1 MKSSNPFNLPGSRMA
16 ELQQKG
22 RTRFKFVIAAV
33 LVANVLL
40 FSGLLIQGCQR
51 QPAAAAGPDD
61 TGAST
66 ASSDTNSSAV
76 ASQAPATNPTPPFE
90 VPSTNATAA
99 AQVPPEAAPPSTPAA
114 TKDYTVVK
122 GDSFY
127 KIARANHVSMKALAE
142 ANPGVDSSKL
152 KIGQTLHIPPAADA
166 SATPVAATSGASTA
180 PATISAPPSEPS
192 ASKPARARA
201 HYVVKRGDT
210 LGRIA
215 KAHGTTVKAIKAA
228 NGLTSD
234 RLVVGKSLKLP
245 EPKTVASSAA
255 QI

>member
-1 MKSSNPFNLPGSRMA
+1 M
-16 ELQQKG
+16 
-22 RTRFKFVIAAV
+22 IAAV

-99 AQVPPEAAPPSTPAA
+99 AQVPPEPAPPSAPAG
-114 TKDYTVVK
+114 TKDYAVIK

-152 KIGQTLHIPPAADA
+152 KVGQTLHIPLAAETG
-166 SATPVAATSGASTA
+166 ATAGAATSSARTA
-180 PATISAPPSEPS
+180 PASIAAAPSEPS
-192 ASKPARARA
+192 APTPARAGT

-215 KAHGTTVKAIKAA
+215 KIHGTTVKAIKAA

-245 EPKTVASSAA
+245 EPKTVASAA
-255 QI
+255 TQI